1 MPSTGAAILLVN
13 EIDRPN
19 MGLTL
24 DVGHMLMAGE
34 NPGQSIALAGT
45 KSKLFGVQLN
55 DGYTRLAAEDG
66 MMFGSVHPGMALEI
80 MYYLQ
85 MVNFKGHLYFDTFP
99 QRTDPVKEAEYNIKR
114 VKQFWKA
121 AEMLESLG
129 VRDIQKTHDALRALK
144 MVDDAIYGSLYE
156 R

>member
-1 MPSTGAAILLVN
+1 
-13 EIDRPN
+13 

-34 NPGQSIALAGT
+34 NPGQSIALAGK

-66 MMFGSVHPGMALEI
+66 MMFGSVHPSMALEI

-85 MVNFKGHLYFDTFP
+85 KVNFQGHLYFDTFP
-99 QRTDPVKEAEYNIKR
+99 QRTDPVKEAEYNINR
-114 VKQFWKA
+114 AKQFWRA
-121 AEMLESLG
+121 AERLDSLG
-129 VRDIQKTHDALRALK
+129 VCDIQREHDALGALQ
-144 MVDDAIYGSLYE
+144 MIDEAIYSTK
-156 R
+156 